1 MFAFERRIGTIVT
14 QWKKYLYKMCGY
26 CDQVQIRAHPWYWR
40 ESVTKSIRMWLKLY
54 KLNPLSGWQLSPAYL
69 NSGKKIFLNKNVK
82 RKWIFHI
89 FTFVPGKVESG
100 QVEGKDKK
108 LKG

>member
-1 MFAFERRIGTIVT
+1 
-14 QWKKYLYKMCGY
+14 
-26 CDQVQIRAHPWYWR
+26 
-40 ESVTKSIRMWLKLY
+40 MWLVLY
-54 KLNPLSGWQLSPAYL
+54 KLNTLSGWQLSPAYF
-69 NSGKKIFLNKNVK
+69 NSENDEYLKKNVK
-82 RKWIFHI
+82 RKWICYT

>member
-1 MFAFERRIGTIVT
+1 
-14 QWKKYLYKMCGY
+14 
-26 CDQVQIRAHPWYWR
+26 
-40 ESVTKSIRMWLKLY
+40 MWLVLY
-54 KLNPLSGWQLSPAYL
+54 NINPLSGWQLSPAYF
-69 NSGKKIFLNKNVK
+69 NSEKNEYFSKKNVK

-89 FTFVPGKVESG
+89 FTFVPGRVESG